1 MRIILL
7 ATTLA
12 LTACGSAK
20 PEELEKAEPSATPA
34 VETTAVSA
42 APSSFAQCGVCHK
55 VEAGAP
61 NGLGPNLHGIIGKK
75 SGVSANYS
83 YSPAMK
89 AAGLT
94 WDEATL
100 DTYITKPQALVP
112 GTRMSYAGQ
121 DDATK
126 RAEILA
132 WLKKNS

>member
-1 MRIILL
+1 MRMILL
-7 ATTLA
+7 ATLLTL
-12 LTACGSAK
+12 TGCSSAK
-20 PEELEKAEPSATPA
+20 PEEFDQAEPSAAPA
-34 VETTAVSA
+34 VETVAQNT

-75 SGVSANYS
+75 SGASANFS

-100 DTYITKPQALVP
+100 DKYITKPQALVP

-121 DDATK
+121 ADAAK
-126 RAEILA
+126 RAEIIA

>member
-1 MRIILL
+1 MRLILMF
-7 ATTLA
+7 ATLS

-20 PEELEKAEPSATPA
+20 PEKLEEAEPSATAAIELPA
-34 VETTAVSA
+34 VDA

-61 NGLGPNLHGIIGKK
+61 NGLGPNLHGIVGKK
-75 SGVSANYS
+75 SGISVGYS

-89 AAGLT
+89 AAGLI
-94 WDEATL
+94 WDEKTL
-100 DTYITKPQALVP
+100 DSYLTKPQALVP

-121 DDATK
+121 ADAAK
-126 RAEILA
+126 RAEIIA